1 MCLRKKAGDCLL
13 PEVFLELNKNPRQEL
28 VFKINV
34 PHVFT
39 SVRVILAIIIAF
51 LLCSRGESAILAAG
65 ILIIVA
71 AVTDFF
77 DGFLARKLGQASLLG
92 SLFDICA
99 DQILFMPSLI
109 LAIRAGLFDRT
120 QGLMPFT
127 PYPYAIP
134 ALAGGV
140 TVLIGVGIFLWKR
153 RRRAI
158 EFPTPTMVAKTN
170 FWFWLAPLVLA
181 VLKVGPDLLLAI
193 LMYIAIVSTILTFY
207 SYLKK
212 GSYVFTD

>member
-1 MCLRKKAGDCLL
+1 M
-13 PEVFLELNKNPRQEL
+13 
-28 VFKINV
+28 VFKLNI

-51 LLCSRGESAILAAG
+51 LLYSRGEAAILAAG

-99 DQILFMPSLI
+99 DQLLFMPSLI

-127 PYPYAIP
+127 P
-134 ALAGGV
+134 
-140 TVLIGVGIFLWKR
+140 
-153 RRRAI
+153 
-158 EFPTPTMVAKTN
+158 
-170 FWFWLAPLVLA
+170 
-181 VLKVGPDLLLAI
+181 
-193 LMYIAIVSTILTFY
+193 
-207 SYLKK
+207 
-212 GSYVFTD
+212 